1 MTSPANGGVFYAGKC
16 LIVDAFML
24 LLLTSEALLSPFAT
38 KNIIFHKRF
47 TMSHGIMLVMNS
59 CLDS

>member
-1 MTSPANGGVFYAGKC
+1 MAGFFYAEKC
-16 LIVDAFML
+16 LIADAFML
-24 LLLTSEALLSPFAT
+24 LWLTSEALLSPFAT